1 MSAHNRGNHESTQQF
16 DEIVSTQQK
25 WQFVT
30 LGYFTPRA
38 CVPTPTTIYNGLQN
52 QPPNPNISLVT
63 IDLEME

>member
-1 MSAHNRGNHESTQQF
+1 MSAHNGGNHESTQQF

-38 CVPTPTTIYNGLQN
+38 YVPTPTTIYNGLQ
-52 QPPNPNISLVT
+52 S
-63 IDLEME
+63 